1 MNLLQKEGYLLF
13 DGAMGTYYASQKGTK
28 QACEL
33 ANMNDKDTIM
43 NIHREYIAAGAMAI
57 KTNTFG
63 ANRFALD
70 CDDAQ
75 REKILR
81 SGWDLASMATQN
93 TEVQVFAD
101 IGPISYNESEN
112 VDIVSEY
119 KRILDIFISCGATNF
134 IFETFA
140 HYTVLLDLAAYIKL
154 QVPHA
159 FIITSF
165 AVYPDG
171 YTREGIFSE
180 DIRNEL
186 SKSSLVDAL
195 GFNCVCGPSHML
207 KLLGDFEIN
216 GKPISIMPNAGYP
229 LSDRG
234 RTVYI
239 DNSEYF
245 SQKMLEIKNAGVKI
259 LGGCC
264 GTTPSHIKATAVI
277 LSSNKS
283 KYSKEERIS
292 IKDNRVFKQQNE
304 FEQILSNGYKPIL
317 VEIDPPIDTDF
328 EHMMSSSM
336 MLKQAGADM
345 ITIADSPLAKAR
357 ADSCMMAAKIKR
369 EVNIPTIPHITCRDK
384 NLLGI
389 KAALLGLNIEGIRNV
404 LLITGDPVAQ
414 VERASIKGVFSLNS
428 TRLANYIT
436 SLNSNIFESSP
447 FKLGAA
453 INVNAPNFDAEL
465 KRCQAKI
472 ENGVDFFLSQPAY
485 TQYAVNNVKKAVETL
500 EVPLFAGIMP
510 LVGYKNALFVH
521 NEIPGIELDEQI
533 VERFRDKDREESEKI
548 GIELAGEIIN
558 EIKDLVAGY
567 YLITPLKRTRVI
579 CEIIR
584 KIKSDNNKI

>member
-1 MNLLQKEGYLLF
+1 MNLLHKEGYLLF
-13 DGAMGTYYASQKGTK
+13 DGAMGTYYASQKGAK

-33 ANMNDKDTIM
+33 ANINDKETILS
-43 NIHREYIAAGAMAI
+43 IHREYIAAGAMAI

-63 ANRFALD
+63 ANRFSLD
-70 CDDAQ
+70 CDDLQ
-75 REKILR
+75 REKIIR
-81 SGWDLASMATQN
+81 SGWDIACMAVQN
-93 TEVQVFAD
+93 TAVRVFAD
-101 IGPISYNESEN
+101 LGPISYNESES

-140 HYTVLLDLAAYIKL
+140 HYEVLLDLAAYIRL

-180 DIRNEL
+180 DICNEL
-186 SKSSLVDAL
+186 SKSSLIDAL

-207 KLLGDFEIN
+207 KLLWDLDLD
-216 GKPISIMPNAGYP
+216 GKPVSIMPNAGYP

-277 LSSNKS
+277 LSSNKT
-283 KYSKEERIS
+283 KHNKEERTN
-292 IKDNRVFKQQNE
+292 IKDSKVFRQQNE

-317 VEIDPPIDTDF
+317 VEIDPPVDTDF

-428 TRLANYIT
+428 ANLANYIT
-436 SLNSNIFESSP
+436 SLNSNIFESNP

-453 INVNAPNFDAEL
+453 VNINAPNFDAEL
-465 KRCQAKI
+465 KRCQTKI

-485 TQYAVNNVKKAVETL
+485 TKYAVGNLRKTVETV
-500 EVPLFAGIMP
+500 EVPVFAGIMP

-521 NEIPGIELDEQI
+521 NEIPGIELEEQI
-533 VERFRDKDREESEKI
+533 VERFRDKDREESERI
-548 GIELAGEIIN
+548 GIELASEIIS
-558 EIKDLVAGY
+558 EIKDFVAGY

-579 CEIIR
+579 CEII
-584 KIKSDNNKI
+584 KIIKSDTNKI